1 MVKGRGRIGGTFG
14 HFIVLF
20 LKEKTM
26 KRYGFVMLTVVA
38 LLALIGAE
46 AMAATDFA
54 TFAPE
59 DTLGLFSYPYSKE
72 NAEKIQQS
80 NLFKMLSSE
89 ELKGALAEFMKMIPR
104 DAMKENPLEKTGL
117 ELGDL
122 LALKYGGFG
131 ISFGLVE
138 QEPLQDIVP
147 APEGGEHGEEP
158 AEPPVGHEPM
168 AGPPRPEMALYMDGA
183 NPEIKALTDKLIKA
197 LDAFSEGEDAAFKK
211 GEAQLGAVKAV
222 SYEILKKD
230 DEPGEIV
237 VFVSGEVTVFA
248 AGKECA
254 TKIVNCIAGQGKGSL
269 AQTEL
274 YTKATG
280 KLDARRMT
288 TFFLN
293 TGALWEVAKG
303 QKDVPPPVFDVL
315 HLDSV
320 QAVVHGM
327 WADAEGTFGHAYI
340 YCPDGKL
347 FLLKPLQ
354 GGKASF
360 ETMNAVGSRAFL
372 AMSISSDASE
382 FYDYVLGM
390 IKQADEKAY
399 EQATAMIE
407 GVEEQIGL
415 KFKEDILAAL
425 GSESTIVMTSPAMVL
440 DAQFV
445 PFPLAII
452 MEIKD
457 KEKLEHVLEVLYAKM
472 GAAPRVEKY
481 GEAGHE
487 LEVLPYFVLCKTEKH
502 CILAASVRTME
513 EVLDAMDGKAGRLV
527 DTVRFKA
534 ARKMLG
540 EKAAVFTYCNT
551 KEMAM
556 GMAMGS
562 RWVSMVPYFQH
573 KNRPAPPPTE
583 PGEQP
588 EENPP
593 MTLDEIMPNVMK
605 QMAALYDLFG
615 RYFPETYSAINGE
628 ADGLSIRSAHPAP

>member
-1 MVKGRGRIGGTFG
+1 
-14 HFIVLF
+14 VLY

-26 KRYGFVMLTVVA
+26 KRYGFVMLAVVG

-46 AMAATDFA
+46 AFAATDLA
-54 TFAPE
+54 TFAP
-59 DTLGLFSYPYSKE
+59 DNTLGMFSFNYSKE
-72 NAEKIQQS
+72 NADRIQKS
-80 NLFKMLSSE
+80 NLYMMLASE
-89 ELKGALAEFMKMIPR
+89 ELKGCLQEFMKLIPQ
-104 DAMKENPLEKTGL
+104 DAGSEELLEKTGL
-117 ELGDL
+117 ELSDL

-138 QEPLQDIVP
+138 QEPLRDIVP
-147 APEGGEHGEEP
+147 APEGGEPGEEP
-158 AEPPVGHEPM
+158 AVPPVGHEPM
-168 AGPPRPEMALYMDGA
+168 AAPPKPEMALYMDGA
-183 NPEIKALTDKLIKA
+183 NPEIKALTGKLIAAMDK
-197 LDAFSEGEDAAFKK
+197 FSEGEDAAFKK
-211 GEAQLGAVKAV
+211 SDIKIGTIDAK
-222 SYEILKKD
+222 SYEVLEHKAD
-230 DEPGEIV
+230 APGEIV
-237 VFVSGEVTVFA
+237 VFVSGDVTVFA

-254 TKIVNCIAGQGKGSL
+254 TKIVNCVAGQGKGSL

-320 QAVVHGM
+320 QSVVHGM
-327 WADAEGTFGHAYI
+327 WADAEGTFGHTYI
-340 YCPDGKL
+340 YCPDGKF

-354 GGKASF
+354 GGRANF

-372 AMSISSDASE
+372 AMSISSDPSE

-390 IKQADEKAY
+390 IKQADENAY
-399 EQATAMIE
+399 DQAIRVIGDTE
-407 GVEEQIGL
+407 KQIGL

-425 GSESTIVMTSPAMVL
+425 GSESTIVMTSPSMTF

-457 KEKLEHVLEVLYAKM
+457 KDKLEKVLETLYAKFDM
-472 GAAPRVEKY
+472 KPRVEKY
-481 GEAGHE
+481 GEGGHE
-487 LEVLPYFVLCKTEKH
+487 LEVLPYFVLCRTEKH
-502 CILAASVRTME
+502 CILAASERTME
-513 EVLDAMDGKAGRLV
+513 EILDTMDGKAGRLV
-527 DTVRFKA
+527 DTARFKA

-551 KEMAM
+551 KEMAL
-556 GMAMGS
+556 GMAMAS
-562 RWVSMVPYFQH
+562 RWVSLAPLFQH
-573 KNRPAPPPTE
+573 GMRPVRIEGSGPPNPDAQPAEEKPKETE
-583 PGEQP
+583 AEV
-588 EENPP
+588 
-593 MTLDEIMPNVMK
+593 MAKVMK
-605 QMAALYDLFG
+605 QMVVLCDLFG